1 MGTYKTS
8 TIRLYQAT
16 PSSNWELLPHKLFI
30 VDDIESY
37 LATKTFN
44 TYTLVQYQKP
54 TLELSNSSNSGN

>member
-16 PSSNWELLPHKLFI
+16 STSNWELLPHKLFI

-37 LATKTFN
+37 LATKTYN
-44 TYTLVQYQKP
+44 TYNYNINIRANVLF
-54 TLELSNSSNSGN
+54 